1 MKQFENLRHDFL
13 EKEYLEEKQVIVGK
27 GSNYNQIVFLAG
39 GAGSGKGFAI
49 SNFMQGEK
57 FKVRDVDEWKRL
69 ILKINDIKRSN
80 QELLGLNLKDPK
92 DVFTLHKHVEG
103 MNLKDKTLEL
113 LLKGMSQGRLPNIIF
128 DVTMK
133 HTKHISDVIPSLLNA
148 GYQPKDIHVIWVL
161 TDYSVAVKQNKSRS
175 RVVPDDILLSTHE
188 GAAKTMLDYIDRGL
202 PSGVDGAVHMI
213 LGGKDHTVFYTDE
226 KGKEIKTSAGNLTV
240 KDFEYV
246 TIKKEGKPVLR
257 DVKSGPGGAIQG
269 DVLKQ
274 KIYKTIMKKIPRGK
288 TLSQLMGNIKL

>member
-27 GSNYNQIVFLAG
+27 GSKYNQIVFLAG

-226 KGKEIKTSAGNLTV
+226 KGKEIKNSAGNLTV

>member
-1 MKQFENLRHDFL
+1 MKQFEDIRHDFL
-13 EKEYLEEKQVIVGK
+13 EQEYLEEKQVILGK
-27 GSNYNQIVFLAG
+27 GSKYNQIVFLAG

-69 ILKINDIKRSN
+69 ILKINDIKRTN
-80 QELLGLNLKDPK
+80 QELIGLNLRDPK
-92 DVFTLHKHVEG
+92 DVFTLHKHVENL
-103 MNLKDKTLEL
+103 NLKDKTLEL
-113 LLKGMSQGRLPNIIF
+113 LLKGMSQGRLPNIAF

-148 GYQPKDIHVIWVL
+148 GYQPKDIHIVWVL

-213 LGGKDHTVFYTDE
+213 LGGKDHTVFYTDN
-226 KGKEIKTSAGNLTV
+226 KGNPIKNSAGNLTV
-240 KDFEYV
+240 KDFEYI

-288 TLSQLMGNIKL
+288 TLSQLMGNVK

>member
-13 EKEYLEEKQVIVGK
+13 EKEYLEERQVIVGK
-27 GSNYNQIVFLAG
+27 GSKYNQIVFLAG

-80 QELLGLNLKDPK
+80 QELLGLNLRDPK
-92 DVFTLHKHVEG
+92 DVFILHKHVEG
-103 MNLKDKTLEL
+103 LNLKDKTLEL
-113 LLKGMSQGRLPNIIF
+113 LLKSMSQGRLPNIIF

-148 GYQPKDIHVIWVL
+148 GYQPKDIHVVWVL

-213 LGGKDHTVFYTDE
+213 LGGKNHTVFYTDD
-226 KGKEIKTSAGNLTV
+226 KGNPIKNSSGNLTV
-240 KDFEYV
+240 KDFEYI

-257 DVKSGPGGAIQG
+257 DVKSGPGGTIQG

-288 TLSQLMGNIKL
+288 TLSQLMGNVK

>member
-27 GSNYNQIVFLAG
+27 GSKYNQIVFLAG

-92 DVFTLHKHVEG
+92 DVFILHKHVEG

-188 GAAKTMLDYIDRGL
+188 GAAQTMLDYIDRGL

-226 KGKEIKTSAGNLTV
+226 KGKAIKNSAGNLTV